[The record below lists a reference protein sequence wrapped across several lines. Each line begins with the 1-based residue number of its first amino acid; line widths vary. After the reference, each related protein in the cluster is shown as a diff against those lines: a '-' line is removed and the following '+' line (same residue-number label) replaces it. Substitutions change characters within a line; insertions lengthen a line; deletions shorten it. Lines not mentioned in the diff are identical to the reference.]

1 MAESREESDGALMDR
16 SFRSTSAWCTT
27 SITC

>member
-16 SFRSTSAWCTT
+16 SFRSTSA
-27 SITC
+27 